1 MIDYVVQQSLNALS
15 FGAEYAL
22 IALGLAIV
30 FSIMGLVN
38 FAHGEVIAIGGYSMM
53 VMAAIAF
60 RNPIIIIVGAI
71 FASVIMA
78 VFLER
83 IAFRP
88 VRYAD
93 ATTGL
98 LTAFGVSLILQN
110 LFLLLVSPRPIA
122 VTSMYFLDWPIK
134 LGSIRISSL
143 QIFETLATLLAILF
157 LVLFLKRS
165 FLGIAMRA
173 ASLDFEMVRLMG
185 IRANRVIATAFAI
198 SGLLAGIAAIFI
210 IARRGAVDPTLGF
223 NPVLKAFVACV
234 LGPTNRTCSMSP
246 DVNNPGFRN
255 VSFDE
260 LKNDYEISIN
270 GLVDSGVDLIMI
282 ETIFDTLNA
291 KAALMALKIIDLED
305 LPSQLILHFLAIGRD
320 VVLVILAYY

>member
-60 RNPIIIIVGAI
+60 KNPIIIIVGAI

-143 QIFETLATLLAILF
+143 QIFETVATLLAILF

-234 LGPTNRTCSMSP
+234 VGGFGSLTGAVLG
-246 DVNNPGFRN
+246 GF
-255 VSFDE
+255 
-260 LKNDYEISIN
+260 LL
-270 GLVDSGVDLIMI
+270 G
-282 ETIFDTLNA
+282 
-291 KAALMALKIIDLED
+291 ALEVGM
-305 LPSQLILHFLAIGRD
+305 
-320 VVLVILAYY
+320 LVILPQSYGGMKDAFVFAVIAIILVWRPEGILSPQKEKGDKI

>member
-60 RNPIIIIVGAI
+60 KNPIIIIVGAI
-71 FASVIMA
+71 FATVIMA

-88 VRYAD
+88 VRYAN

-143 QIFETLATLLAILF
+143 QIFETIATLLAIFF
-157 LVLFLKRS
+157 LVLFLKKS

-198 SGLLAGIAAIFI
+198 SGLLAGIASIFI

-234 LGPTNRTCSMSP
+234 VGGFGSLTGAVLG
-246 DVNNPGFRN
+246 GF
-255 VSFDE
+255 
-260 LKNDYEISIN
+260 LL
-270 GLVDSGVDLIMI
+270 G
-282 ETIFDTLNA
+282 
-291 KAALMALKIIDLED
+291 ALEVGM
-305 LPSQLILHFLAIGRD
+305 
-320 VVLVILAYY
+320 LVILPQKYGGMKDAFVFAIIAIILVWRPEGILSPQKEKGDKV

>member
-1 MIDYVVQQSLNALS
+1 LIDYVVQQSLNALS

-234 LGPTNRTCSMSP
+234 VGGFGSLTGAVLG
-246 DVNNPGFRN
+246 GF
-255 VSFDE
+255 
-260 LKNDYEISIN
+260 LL
-270 GLVDSGVDLIMI
+270 G
-282 ETIFDTLNA
+282 
-291 KAALMALKIIDLED
+291 ALEVGM
-305 LPSQLILHFLAIGRD
+305 
-320 VVLVILAYY
+320 LVILPQSYGGMKDAFVFAVIAIILVWRPEGILSPQKEKGDKI

>member
-78 VFLER
+78 IFLER

-143 QIFETLATLLAILF
+143 QIFETVATLLAILF

-234 LGPTNRTCSMSP
+234 VGGFGSLTGAVLG
-246 DVNNPGFRN
+246 GF
-255 VSFDE
+255 
-260 LKNDYEISIN
+260 LL
-270 GLVDSGVDLIMI
+270 G
-282 ETIFDTLNA
+282 
-291 KAALMALKIIDLED
+291 ALEVGM
-305 LPSQLILHFLAIGRD
+305 
-320 VVLVILAYY
+320 LVILPQSYGGMKDAFVFAVIAIILVWRPEGILSPQKEKGDKI

>member
-22 IALGLAIV
+22 KALGLAIV

-143 QIFETLATLLAILF
+143 QIFETVATLLAILF

-234 LGPTNRTCSMSP
+234 VGGFGSLTGAVLG
-246 DVNNPGFRN
+246 GF
-255 VSFDE
+255 
-260 LKNDYEISIN
+260 LL
-270 GLVDSGVDLIMI
+270 G
-282 ETIFDTLNA
+282 
-291 KAALMALKIIDLED
+291 ALEVGM
-305 LPSQLILHFLAIGRD
+305 
-320 VVLVILAYY
+320 LVILPQSYGGMKDAFVFAVIAIILVWRPEGILSPQKEKGDKI

>member
-60 RNPIIIIVGAI
+60 RNPVIIIVGAI

-143 QIFETLATLLAILF
+143 QIFETVATLLAILF

-234 LGPTNRTCSMSP
+234 VGGFGSLTGAVLG
-246 DVNNPGFRN
+246 GF
-255 VSFDE
+255 
-260 LKNDYEISIN
+260 LL
-270 GLVDSGVDLIMI
+270 G
-282 ETIFDTLNA
+282 
-291 KAALMALKIIDLED
+291 ALEVGM
-305 LPSQLILHFLAIGRD
+305 
-320 VVLVILAYY
+320 LVILLQSYGGMKDAFVFAVIAIILVWRPEGILSPQKEKGDKI

>member
-122 VTSMYFLDWPIK
+122 VTSMYFSDWPIK

-143 QIFETLATLLAILF
+143 QIFETVATLLAILF

-185 IRANRVIATAFAI
+185 VRANRVIATAFAI

-234 LGPTNRTCSMSP
+234 VGGFGSLTGAVLG
-246 DVNNPGFRN
+246 GF
-255 VSFDE
+255 
-260 LKNDYEISIN
+260 LL
-270 GLVDSGVDLIMI
+270 G
-282 ETIFDTLNA
+282 
-291 KAALMALKIIDLED
+291 ALEVGM
-305 LPSQLILHFLAIGRD
+305 
-320 VVLVILAYY
+320 LVILPQSYGGMKDAFVFAVIAIILVWRPEGILSPQKEKGDKI